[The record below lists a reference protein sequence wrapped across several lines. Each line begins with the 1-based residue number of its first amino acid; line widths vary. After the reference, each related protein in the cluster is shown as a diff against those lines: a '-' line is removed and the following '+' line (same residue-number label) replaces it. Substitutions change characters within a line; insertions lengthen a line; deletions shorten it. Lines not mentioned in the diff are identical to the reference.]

1 VLPSS
6 RCGRHAASECP
17 QRYRPGI
24 RACDAVGS
32 RRHPRHAHRC
42 IAGPRERH
50 GSVPSTRF
58 SRGYDGESAQTAGR
72 VRRRADAGAGA
83 GPSRSARFRARAT
96 LPAVWMTRGEPLG
109 PRGNQPLM
117 RASACRS
124 RRDPLTRLGGVR
136 AAPVRRAERTAGDEV
151 AVPSPGRLQ
160 LREMPARRGVGSPTQ
175 GRIPA
180 ATLGDRSTSGTASA
194 IAQPLCMTG
203 ERAHGRGKRRL
214 PGPEWAAAGQTTP
227 AD

>member
-1 VLPSS
+1 MRPVNARSGIGPVYAPAMPSARDDIRGMRIGVSPGLANGTVPCRLPGS
-6 RCGRHAASECP
+6 AAGMTW
-17 QRYRPGI
+17 R
-24 RACDAVGS
+24 
-32 RRHPRHAHRC
+32 
-42 IAGPRERH
+42 
-50 GSVPSTRF
+50 
-58 SRGYDGESAQTAGR
+58 AQTAGR

-83 GPSRSARFRARAT
+83 GPSRSARFRARAS
-96 LPAVWMTRGEPLG
+96 PPCGVDDPGEPLG